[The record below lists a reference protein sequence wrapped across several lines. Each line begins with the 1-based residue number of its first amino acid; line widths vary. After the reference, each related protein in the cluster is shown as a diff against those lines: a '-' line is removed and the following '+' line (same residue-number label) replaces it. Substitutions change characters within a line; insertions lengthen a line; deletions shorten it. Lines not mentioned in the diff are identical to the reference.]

1 MTEELRIGAD
11 CRKCG
16 RRNIEHAN
24 GQCPQPQA
32 YAYRGPEPDCRTCSH
47 YAANAQLACGICT
60 NADRYDPLPPVRLW
74 KTT

>member
-1 MTEELRIGAD
+1 MKTARPFDSSHDGGNVSQAPLQQE
-11 CRKCG
+11 
-16 RRNIEHAN
+16 
-24 GQCPQPQA
+24 PQFQA
-32 YAYRGPEPDCRTCSH
+32 YTYRGPMPDCRTCSH